1 MLFILIFYVI
11 FITIFWRQSETE
23 KGTGDQKLRHNLLDR
38 KKEILKGLE
47 VNTHEG
53 DFTKDFPSYIIRC
66 TKNKPSIKFSENPA
80 NATYHL
86 QNRQQMLAT
95 LLPEIEAI
103 VLKFLSSMKPKK

>member
-1 MLFILIFYVI
+1 M
-11 FITIFWRQSETE
+11 
-23 KGTGDQKLRHNLLDR
+23 DR

-66 TKNKPSIKFSENPA
+66 TKSKPVIKFSENPT

-86 QNRQQMLAT
+86 QNRQQMFAT

-103 VLKFLSSMKPKK
+103 VLKFLSAMKPKKYNIYIYIN